1 MEKFMLTIYLEIYA
15 IEDQAFTVEYFLATK
30 LELKSQTPILQA
42 YTSLL
47 NQFIAD
53 SIIPSMEGKR
63 VITTIA

>member
-1 MEKFMLTIYLEIYA
+1 MVFWDMWTMDRFMLTIYLEIYT

-30 LELKSQTPILQA
+30 LELKSRTPIFQA

-53 SIIPSMEGKR
+53 S
-63 VITTIA
+63 V